1 MLYIVFRI
9 DYFSNMVKIKFYLS
23 KKEKSMKRIQI
34 VSDEIV
40 SLKEDFESTSNPD
53 TYVRPNGDTAVLMG
67 DGHCLLIRNDDNPVT
82 VM

>member
-1 MLYIVFRI
+1 
-9 DYFSNMVKIKFYLS
+9 
-23 KKEKSMKRIQI
+23 MKRFQV

-40 SLKEDFESTSNPD
+40 SLKEDFESTASPD